1 MVGRILVIAAAAAL
15 AACGTSA
22 KPAGAVCSDTSE
34 CETGQACLELGQFT
48 GSACTVA
55 GKVCTTTCQTSADCE
70 GLGSSFM
77 CFASCGSA
85 MICGAV
91 GP

>member
-1 MVGRILVIAAAAAL
+1 MVRILVVVTAVL

-22 KPAGAVCSDTSE
+22 KPAGAVCSDSSE
-34 CETGQACLELGQFT
+34 CEAAESCLEFGQFS
-48 GSACTVA
+48 GSACTVV
-55 GKVCTTTCQTSADCE
+55 GKVCSKSCQTTADCAD
-70 GLGSSFM
+70 LGSSFM

-85 MICGAV
+85 MVCGAV